1 MLRHAFSKGA
11 IRLSAAA
18 ATAAA
23 TFLKRTALY
32 DFHLAHGGKMV
43 DFAGWS
49 MPVQYKDT
57 GIITSCL
64 HTRAD
69 ASLFDVSH
77 MGQLRVYGKDR
88 VRFMESLTVGDLQIL
103 KPGEGRLTLLTT
115 PQSTII
121 DDTVI
126 CNEGDH
132 LYVVLNASNTDKD
145 MKHIER
151 ALEDFDGD
159 VSLEPHPEASLIALQ
174 GPKAME
180 VLQPML
186 AEDLTKVPFMVS
198 FATTVNGVPNVT
210 VTRCGYT
217 GEDGFELSV
226 PTSHGVN
233 AIADKMLQNE
243 AVLPAGLGARD
254 TLRIEAG
261 LCLYGHDISETT
273 TVAEA
278 ALAWTVSN
286 RRRTE
291 ANFPGADIFLRQVK
305 KGGVDRKRVGLL
317 VTGPPAREG
326 SLILDTEG
334 NKIGEIT
341 SGTFSPIL
349 NRPVAMGY
357 VSTAY
362 SKSDTVVQTEVRK
375 KINEATVTKMPFVEA
390 NYYKV

>member
-1 MLRHAFSKGA
+1 
-11 IRLSAAA
+11 
-18 ATAAA
+18 
-23 TFLKRTALY
+23 
-32 DFHLAHGGKMV
+32 
-43 DFAGWS
+43 

-159 VSLEPHPEASLIALQ
+159 VSLEPHPETSLIALQ

-217 GEDGFELSV
+217 GEDGFELSI
-226 PTSHGVN
+226 PTSQGVN
-233 AIADKMLQNE
+233 AIADKMLENE

-278 ALAWTVSN
+278 ALAWTVSK

-334 NKIGEIT
+334 NKIGEVT
-341 SGTFSPIL
+341 SGTFSPTL